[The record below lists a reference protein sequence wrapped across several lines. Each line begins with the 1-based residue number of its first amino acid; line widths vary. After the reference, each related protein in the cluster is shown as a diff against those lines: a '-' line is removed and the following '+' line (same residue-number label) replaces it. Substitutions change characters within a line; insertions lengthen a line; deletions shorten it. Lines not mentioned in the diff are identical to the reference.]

1 MTGAPTDIVLG
12 CENLDA
18 ALIPLVED
26 HGWRLETIFPADA
39 PTQMILRRGTQRLR
53 LIRGDDIA
61 DPPESTAPSAVPGA
75 RLTAPVISRL
85 AEDADFGVGR
95 AGMTYRDLIP
105 DRLGGV
111 LIASHI
117 RIDDEGPV
125 ADYVHFH
132 DVAFQLIFCRRGWV
146 EVAYQD
152 QGPPLVMT
160 AGDCVLQP
168 PGIRHRVLA
177 ASAGL
182 EVVELASPAVHATH
196 RDHELVLP
204 SPIEELGRDYGGQN
218 FVHHVAADTPEVP
231 SRFPGYLTRDVGLG
245 PASRSAV
252 EARVHRSDRDDCG
265 TDDADGEISQDRE
278 WMFFFVLD
286 GSATVMLDGESAE
299 LGAGDSVVVP
309 PGCSVRWLGGTL
321 LEVAPGMPR
330 EMSSEASSGSAE

>member
-1 MTGAPTDIVLG
+1 MRSPADATDIVVG
-12 CENLDA
+12 CEDLDA
-18 ALIPLVED
+18 ALAPLVED

-39 PTQMILRRGTQRLR
+39 PAQMILRRGTQRLR
-53 LIRGDDIA
+53 LVRGDDIVN
-61 DPPESTAPSAVPGA
+61 PLEPTAPTVVPGA

-105 DRLGGV
+105 DRLGGA

-117 RIDDEGPV
+117 RIDEEGPV

-168 PGIRHRVLA
+168 PGIRHRVLR

-204 SPIEELGRDYGGQN
+204 SPIEEPGREYGGQH

-231 SRFPGYLTRDVGLG
+231 SRLPGYLVRDVGLS
-245 PASRSAV
+245 PASRAAV
-252 EARVHRSDRDDCG
+252 EARVHHSDSG
-265 TDDADGEISQDRE
+265 IAGEISQDRQ

-286 GSATVMLDGESAE
+286 GSAKVTVDGTTT
-299 LGAGDSVVVP
+299 GFDAGDSVVVP
-309 PGCSVRWLGGTL
+309 TGCSMRWSGGTL
-321 LEVAPGMPR
+321 LEVAPGLPR
-330 EMSSEASSGSAE
+330 ELSSEFSSGSAE